1 MGALFLLADGYSEP
15 QALNTVAYSLY
26 CEFRPESERWGGK
39 GEVKLATILNLRPR
53 PQGTSLGASGT
64 ESVGGG
70 RSETTA
76 DRPSPRENENASAAG
91 CAPHAKKRKVEGD
104 ETAEGQRTKGE
115 GEGGLDQGELA
126 QFIAEL
132 DEMDT
137 WVEI

>member
-1 MGALFLLADGYSEP
+1 MCPYFMGALFLLADGYSEP

-53 PQGTSLGASGT
+53 PQGISMGASGT
-64 ESVGGG
+64 E
-70 RSETTA
+70 TTG
-76 DRPSPRENENASAAG
+76 DRPSPPENENAGAAG

-104 ETAEGQRTKGE
+104 ETAEGQRTEGE

-126 QFIAEL
+126 QFMAEL